1 MEEES
6 LVDHLPLHTTFPV
19 NDFTGQSNVNNDSP
33 TPPETFRSSQIP
45 SRRDDAT
52 GTIAKVEEVFESI
65 VDGLLQNSDELSI
78 SLKVK
83 KSRTATRDS
92 LERDLEPAIEF
103 RKVTFPGRT
112 GHEAWRFS
120 MVLSDR
126 YTEVF

>member
-1 MEEES
+1 M
-6 LVDHLPLHTTFPV
+6 
-19 NDFTGQSNVNNDSP
+19 NDDIP
-33 TPPETFRSSQIP
+33 TSPETFRPSQIP

-83 KSRTATRDS
+83 KPRTATRDS
-92 LERDLEPAIEF
+92 VENDLEPAIEF

>member
-6 LVDHLPLHTTFPV
+6 LVDHLPLHTAFPV
-19 NDFTGQSNVNNDSP
+19 NGFTGHSNVNNDSP
-33 TPPETFRSSQIP
+33 TWPGPFRSSQIS
-45 SRRDDAT
+45 SRRDDAI
-52 GTIAKVEEVFESI
+52 GAIAKVEGVFESI
-65 VDGLLQNSDELSI
+65 VDDLLQNSDELSI

-83 KSRTATRDS
+83 KSRTATRYS
-92 LERDLEPAIEF
+92 VERDLEPAIEF